1 MQERRV
7 HQELPLNRLFGIA
20 QTAGVD
26 LDPSHLEAAADAGE
40 GAPHTRGEPSS
51 PRLVWGSASNGGV
64 VLGKAHAGRRGLAY
78 LGNIHAP
85 FPDVPGGPS
94 LDDPD
99 RTARALL
106 ARFEALGLDFL
117 RDVCGQFAVVLVEP
131 DADRVILARGHG
143 SAPRWFFAEDH
154 GRLAFAT
161 RLADMPALQGTG
173 TGLDR
178 SLEDFL
184 LGYEFLPDGRTPY
197 RDVRT
202 LLAGKLLDWR
212 AGAARLHDLTP
223 PAPWG
228 SRFDG
233 VDYRD
238 EGQVVA
244 ALYEAFQ
251 RAVEEQTPA
260 SPRVGVLLGG
270 VDSALVAVRLKQLGK
285 DVHTFSFRYADAS
298 YNQAYTEELA
308 QQFGLTHHWVPI
320 TPDVVEDGLR
330 NYARRFN
337 QTLSQ
342 PHYVIATAHVC
353 RAIREHGIQHA
364 LTGDGCDGLFLG
376 YPTVHLRAK
385 LIQSLSRAAPLV
397 AGSLSLLTRS
407 AWLERRL
414 GHPYRIGRNVGRI
427 LKRPMPA
434 RGHVAA
440 CTLDAAALEALRG
453 AAPPQAQDTE
463 QLLARLAQGL
473 DRTGTIRLAYLGKS
487 RVGLNGIKLDGSMSQ
502 SGISLNSPYLH
513 PGLEQVAKRIP
524 DNLNRPDRKT
534 SSQAMGKYAFL
545 QMIERH
551 ALLPR
556 EMVYQRKCSPV
567 MAPVDEWY
575 WGTLRRFMLGR
586 LQQLPFPVD
595 TSYAESLLEPKLAE
609 RLFRRY
615 VGISRYV
622 TSAAALLVTYA
633 SFAELV
639 AKPAPRAAAEPRP
652 VASLPA

>member
-1 MQERRV
+1 M
-7 HQELPLNRLFGIA
+7 NRLFGVA
-20 QTAGVD
+20 QTSGVD
-26 LDPSHLEAAADAGE
+26 IDAARLELAEAAGDGPRPA
-40 GAPHTRGEPSS
+40 RGEPSS
-51 PRLVWGSASNGGV
+51 QRLIWGSASSGGV
-64 VLGKAHAGRRGLAY
+64 VLGSARAGRRGLAY

-85 FPDVPGGPS
+85 FPDAPGGAS

-106 ARFEALGLDFL
+106 ARFETQGLDFL
-117 RDVCGQFAVVLVEP
+117 KNVCGHVAVMLVEP

-143 SAPRWFFAEDH
+143 SAPRWFFAEDR

-161 RLADMPALQGTG
+161 RLADMPPLQGPAA
-173 TGLDR
+173 GLDR

-197 RDVRT
+197 RGVRT
-202 LLAGKLLDWR
+202 LPPGKLLDWQ
-212 AGAARLHDLTP
+212 AGAARVHDLAAPT
-223 PAPWG
+223 PWG
-228 SRFDG
+228 SRFDDI
-233 VDYRD
+233 DYRD

-260 SPRVGVLLGG
+260 SRQVGVLLGG

-285 DVHTFSFRYADAS
+285 DVHTFSFRYDDAS

-308 QQFGLTHHWVPI
+308 QRFGLTHHWVPI
-320 TPDVVEDGLR
+320 TPAVVQDGLR
-330 NYARRFN
+330 SYALHFN

-342 PHYVIATAHVC
+342 PHYVIATAQVC
-353 RAIREHGIQHA
+353 RAIREHGIAHA

-385 LIQSLSRAAPLV
+385 LIQALSRAAPLV

-407 AWLERRL
+407 TWLERRL
-414 GHPYRIGRNVGRI
+414 GHPYRISRNVGRI

-440 CTLDAAALEALRG
+440 CTLDAAALESLRG
-453 AAPPQAQDTE
+453 PAPPQAENTE

-473 DRTGTIRLAYLGKS
+473 DNTGTIRLAYLGKS
-487 RVGLNGIKLDGSMSQ
+487 RVGLNGIKLDGCMSQ

-524 DNLNRPDRKT
+524 DSLNRPNRKT

-551 ALLPR
+551 ALLPT
-556 EMVYQRKCSPV
+556 EMVYQKKRSPV

-575 WGTLRRFMLGR
+575 WGTLRPFMLGR
-586 LQQLPFPVD
+586 LQQLPFPID
-595 TSYAESLLEPKLAE
+595 ASYAESLLEPKLAE

-639 AKPAPRAAAEPRP
+639 TKPAARAAAEPRP
-652 VASLPA
+652 VAAPPA